1 MSAQLVWIAIAMAI
15 VVIVVVAAA
24 ALWRW
29 RQHRS
34 AQLRARFGPE
44 YDRTVQR
51 TGAVS
56 KAEAALEARARRVDR
71 LHITP
76 LSSEDAARF
85 SDAWRG
91 IQSRFVDDPKGAVI
105 AADRAIGDVMR
116 ARGYPVADFERRV
129 EDISVDHPTV
139 VMNYHAA
146 RDIVEE
152 HERGRAS
159 TEDLRQAMVHY
170 RALFHELLEV
180 TPAPQ
185 ADVHEPVEASRG
197 RA

>member
-1 MSAQLVWIAIAMAI
+1 MSAQLVWIGIAI
-15 VVIVVVAAA
+15 VVIVAAA
-24 ALWRW
+24 GLWWWW
-29 RQHRS
+29 RQRHS

-44 YDRTVQR
+44 YDRTVQH

-56 KAEAALEARARRVDR
+56 KAEAALEARARRVER
-71 LHITP
+71 LHIRP
-76 LSSEDAARF
+76 LTSEDAARF
-85 SDAWRG
+85 SDDWRR
-91 IQSRFVDDPKGAVI
+91 IQSQFVDDPKGAVVE
-105 AADRAIGDVMR
+105 ADRVIGDVMQV
-116 ARGYPVADFERRV
+116 RGYPVADFERRV

-139 VMNYHAA
+139 VMNYRAA
-146 RDIVEE
+146 TDIVEE

-185 ADVHEPVEASRG
+185 TDVHEPVEASRG